1 MKTLP
6 DALQPLADHAQFIL
20 YKLTPSAKKAGK
32 FDKLPVDPRTLQV
45 FDKGSDWQNDPT
57 AWTTADNALRRAA
70 LCGDGYGVG
79 FFLTADDGLF
89 FLDIDDCLQPNG
101 TWSELATD
109 LLALLPGAAVEVSS
123 SGRGLHVFGRVPEA
137 LPHGSRNDAL
147 GLELYTERRFVAL
160 TGTGA
165 RGSAAVT
172 CSRFGELV
180 TQYFPPRASVQSPE
194 WSDGP
199 VTDWSGHTDD
209 DALIEQALAS
219 RSAAGAFGASASFA
233 DLWTGDADA
242 LAKAY
247 PDGSGH
253 NGSQADA
260 ALAQHLAFWTGND
273 CERILRLMWQSGLV
287 RDKWDREDYLY
298 RTILHAV
305 SLQKTY
311 HQKQPAAPQVPAE
324 TTAAASQ
331 KVTREFDRTP
341 EANMILGNR
350 AARLIRFNGMWL
362 TREAGSHYRELEEEA
377 LRAEVRQNC
386 GFSITPTKVNAVL
399 DELKAATL
407 VDSYNVT
414 LPHWISQAGDRPPA
428 SGLIVC
434 RNGVLDPVA
443 GRLYPHS
450 DDLLTFN
457 ALPFGYDPQAPRPA
471 RWGQFL
477 NEVFGDDPEAIGEL
491 QKLFAYFLTLDT
503 SQQKIFA
510 LIGPKRSG
518 KGTIARTLRELI
530 GPLNVASPSF
540 SSMGRPFGL
549 ESLIG
554 KQLAI
559 FPDARIGKTTDKTT
573 VAERLLSISGE
584 DAIAIER
591 KHKADWHGKIGARML
606 ILSNDLPVFG
616 DASGALASR
625 YVVFHTPH
633 SFYGREDTGL
643 TDKLTAE
650 LPGIL
655 NWALEGLRRLKAGE
669 RIVTPASAR
678 DLAEE
683 MDHLG
688 SPVKHFVHDC
698 CTIDE
703 SGEVG
708 KTELWQA
715 YLNWHIAE
723 GIPGSPPSNGVFAK
737 QLKAAFPGLPR
748 EYRARLQGGGRES
761 RWKRIRLN
769 DPAPISAAARAF
781 SRPG

>member
-6 DALQPLADHAQFIL
+6 EALQPLADHAQFIL
-20 YKLTPSAKKAGK
+20 YKLTPSAKKPGK
-32 FDKLPVDPRTLQV
+32 FDKFPVDHRTLQV
-45 FDKGSDWQNDPT
+45 FAKGSDWQNDRA
-57 AWTTADNALRRAA
+57 AWTDADNALRLAA

-79 FFLTADDGLF
+79 FFFTADDGLF
-89 FLDIDDCLQPNG
+89 FLDIDDCLQLDN
-101 TWSELATD
+101 TWSKLAID

-123 SGRGLHVFGRVPEA
+123 SGRGLHVFGRMPEA
-137 LPHGSRNDAL
+137 LPHSSRNDAL

-165 RGSAAVT
+165 YGSAAVT
-172 CSRFGELV
+172 CDRFGELV
-180 TQYFPPRASVQSPE
+180 AQYFPTIKKGRSAE
-194 WSDGP
+194 WTDGP
-199 VTDWSGHTDD
+199 VADWSGHTDD
-209 DALIEQALAS
+209 DALIEQAIGS
-219 RSAAGAFGASASFA
+219 KSAGGAFGASASFA
-233 DLWTGDADA
+233 DLWAGDADA

-273 CERILRLMWQSGLV
+273 CERMLQLMWRSGLV
-287 RDKWDREDYLY
+287 RDKWDREDYLH
-298 RTILHAV
+298 RTILNAV
-305 SLQKTY
+305 SMQETFY
-311 HQKQPAAPQVPAE
+311 QRQPAAPQVPAE
-324 TTAAASQ
+324 TTAAASN

-341 EANMILGNR
+341 ETNMVLGNR
-350 AARLIRFNGMWL
+350 KTRLIRFNGTWL
-362 TREAGSHYRELEEEA
+362 THEAGSHYRELEEEA

-399 DELKAATL
+399 DELKAAAL
-407 VDSYNVT
+407 VDAYNVT
-414 LPHWISQAGDRPPA
+414 LPHWINRAGDAPPA
-428 SGLIVC
+428 SNLIVC
-434 RNGVLDPVA
+434 KNGVLDPVE

-457 ALPFGYDPQAPRPA
+457 ALPFAYDPRAPRPA

-559 FPDARIGKTTDKTT
+559 FPDARIGRTTDKTA

-591 KHKADWHGKIGARML
+591 KHKSDWHGKIGARLL
-606 ILSNDLPVFG
+606 ILSNELPVFG

-625 YVVFHTPH
+625 YVVINTPH
-633 SFYGREDTGL
+633 SFYGREDTRL

-655 NWALEGLRRLKAGE
+655 NWALEGLHKLEAGE

-698 CTIDE
+698 CTLE
-703 SGEVG
+703 AGGKVG
-708 KTELWQA
+708 KQELWAA
-715 YLNWHIAE
+715 YQNWHIAE
-723 GIPGSPPSNGVFAK
+723 GIPSHPLSNGVFAR
-737 QLKAAFPGLPR
+737 QLKAAYPMPKVDDYRERLPDD
-748 EYRARLQGGGRES
+748 
-761 RWKRIRLN
+761 KRVWVWTGIRLN
-769 DPAPISAAARAF
+769 DPMPISSAARAF
-781 SRPG
+781 TRP